1 MPGLRMDS
9 AFAASTHVYAMKER
23 TKADVMLKKESLIK
37 GTIILAA
44 AALVARV
51 LGIFQRVPL
60 DYMMGTGGGAALSIA
75 NNVYMWLLVIAT
87 AGIPSAISKM
97 VSERHALGKAG
108 EAQRVYKAALLFGV
122 ITGAV
127 LALLLYVIAPWYTT
141 HVAKLPMADAS
152 VQAIAPALLLFP
164 TIAMMRGYFQ
174 GRQLMAAGGISQII
188 EQILRVLVGVGLA
201 VAVVAAGWG
210 DRWIA
215 AAASFGSFVGGIGAL
230 CVMIWYGRKLGRQ
243 DAAEVRAG
251 RLRFERSNLSFKS
264 IYKEIFM
271 MSLPIVVTA
280 MTVNLVYMFDT
291 SFLIRLSGDFY
302 TELTAKH
309 ALDAYGLRAI
319 SIAGIPPILAIAL
332 SSSIIP
338 VISTAFAK
346 RDMNEVQRQSS
357 LVMRIVVFTGVPAAL
372 ILSVAAYSVTGLLF
386 KTEAGSGIVAAL
398 TAGTIFQISMMT
410 SNSILYGFGK
420 PRIPMYNT
428 LIGLAIKLIGS
439 IALAPV
445 MGLYGFIVA
454 STLCFIVTTL
464 LNLRSIRQIVPIQTL
479 GGRWIGYLITIVVT
493 AAAGYGAEIG
503 VRTLLLDV
511 MPDKIVYFLGCCAA
525 GIAAG
530 ILYLV
535 LLVLL
540 RVVQPADVRSFPGP
554 LRKLFGPLMRLAPSA
569 QRG

>member
-1 MPGLRMDS
+1 
-9 AFAASTHVYAMKER
+9 
-23 TKADVMLKKESLIK
+23 MLKKESLIK

-60 DYMMGTGGGAALSIA
+60 DYMMGTGGGAALGLA
-75 NNVYMWLLVIAT
+75 NTMYMWLLVIAT
-87 AGIPSAISKM
+87 GGIPSAISKM

-108 EAQRVYKAALLFGV
+108 EAQRIYKAALLFGV
-122 ITGAV
+122 ITGAAM
-127 LALLLYVIAPWYTT
+127 ALLLYVIAPWYTE
-141 HVAKLPMADAS
+141 HVAKLPLADAS
-152 VQAIAPALLLFP
+152 IQAIAPALLLFP

-174 GRQLMAAGGISQII
+174 GRQLMSAGGISQII

-201 VAVVAAGWG
+201 IAVVSAGWG

-243 DAAEVRAG
+243 DAEEVRAG
-251 RLRFERSNLSFKS
+251 RLRFERSNLPFKS

-280 MTVNLVYMFDT
+280 MTVNLVYMFDNT
-291 SFLIRLSGDFY
+291 FLIRLSGSFY
-302 TELTAKH
+302 LTEEAAQR
-309 ALDAYGLRAI
+309 ALDAFGLKAT

-338 VISTAFAK
+338 IISTAFAK

-372 ILSVAAYSVTGLLF
+372 ILSVAAYSVTGLIF
-386 KTEAGSGIVAAL
+386 KTAEGSGIVAAL

-420 PRIPMYNT
+420 ARTPMYNT
-428 LIGLAIKLIGS
+428 LIGLAVKLVGS
-439 IALAPV
+439 IALAPF

-454 STLCFIVTTL
+454 STLCFVIVTL
-464 LNLRSIRQIVPIQTL
+464 LNLRSIRQIVPLQTL
-479 GGRWIGYLITIVVT
+479 GGRWIGYLITVIVT
-493 AAAGYGAEIG
+493 AAAGYGVEYG
-503 VRTLLLDV
+503 VRALLLDA

-525 GIAAG
+525 GAAAG
-530 ILYLV
+530 VLYVV

-540 RVVQPADVRSFPGP
+540 RVVTPADVRSFPGP

>member
-1 MPGLRMDS
+1 
-9 AFAASTHVYAMKER
+9 
-23 TKADVMLKKESLIK
+23 MLKKESLIK

-60 DYMMGTGGGAALSIA
+60 DYMMGTGGGAALGLA
-75 NNVYMWLLVIAT
+75 NTVYMWLLIIAT
-87 AGIPSAISKM
+87 GGIPSAISKM

-108 EAQRVYKAALLFGV
+108 EAQRIYKAALLFGV
-122 ITGAV
+122 ITGAAM
-127 LALLLYVIAPWYTT
+127 ALLLYVIAPWYTK
-141 HVAKLPMADAS
+141 HVAKLPLADAS
-152 VQAIAPALLLFP
+152 IQAIAPALLLFP

-215 AAASFGSFVGGIGAL
+215 AAASFGSFIGGIGAL

-280 MTVNLVYMFDT
+280 MTVNLVYMFDNT
-291 SFLIRLSGDFY
+291 FLIRLSGSFY
-302 TELTAKH
+302 ISEEAAQQ
-309 ALDAYGLRAI
+309 ALDAFGLKAI

-386 KTEAGSGIVAAL
+386 KTESGSGIVAAL

-420 PRIPMYNT
+420 PRTPMYNT
-428 LIGLAIKLIGS
+428 LIGLAVKLIGS

-454 STLCFIVTTL
+454 STLCFVIVTL
-464 LNLRSIRQIVPIQTL
+464 LNLRSIRQVVPIQTL
-479 GGRWIGYLITIVVT
+479 GGRWAGYLITVIVT
-493 AAAGYGAEIG
+493 AAAGYGVEYG
-503 VRTLLLDV
+503 VRALLLDA

-530 ILYLV
+530 LLYVV

-554 LRKLFGPLMRLAPSA
+554 LRKLFGPLMRLAPTG

>member
-1 MPGLRMDS
+1 MR
-9 AFAASTHVYAMKER
+9 ER

-60 DYMMGTGGGAALSIA
+60 DYMLGTGGGAALGLA
-75 NNVYMWLLVIAT
+75 NTVYMWLLVIAT
-87 AGIPSAISKM
+87 GGIPSAISKM

-108 EAQRVYKAALLFGV
+108 EAQRIYKAALLFGV
-122 ITGAV
+122 VTGAV
-127 LALLLYVIAPWYTT
+127 MALLLYVIAPWYTK
-141 HVAKLPMADAS
+141 HVAKLPLADAS
-152 VQAIAPALLLFP
+152 IQAIAPALLLFP

-174 GRQLMAAGGISQII
+174 GRQLMSAGGISQIM

-201 VAVVAAGWG
+201 IAVVAAGWG

-215 AAASFGSFVGGIGAL
+215 AAASFGSFIGGIGAL

-243 DAAEVRAG
+243 DADEVREG
-251 RLRFERSNLSFKS
+251 RLRFERSSLPFKS
-264 IYKEIFM
+264 IYKEIFT

-280 MTVNLVYMFDT
+280 MTVNLVYMFDN
-291 SFLIRLSGDFY
+291 SFLIRLSGSFY
-302 TELTAKH
+302 SGDAAQH
-309 ALDAYGLRAI
+309 ALDAFGLKAT

-338 VISTAFAK
+338 VISAAFTK

-386 KTEAGSGIVAAL
+386 KTVSGSGIVAAL

-410 SNSILYGFGK
+410 SNSILYGLGK
-420 PRIPMYNT
+420 PRTPMYNT
-428 LIGLAIKLIGS
+428 LIGLAIKLVGS

-445 MGLYGFIVA
+445 IGMYGLIVA
-454 STLCFIVTTL
+454 STLCFVTVTL
-464 LNLRSIRQIVPIQTL
+464 LNLRSIRQIVPISTL
-479 GGRWIGYLITIVVT
+479 GRRWAGYLITIIVT
-493 AAAGYGAEIG
+493 AAAGCGAEYG
-503 VRTLLLDV
+503 VRALLLGA
-511 MPDKIVYFLGCCAA
+511 MPDKIVYFIGCCAA

-530 ILYLV
+530 VLYVV

-540 RVVQPADVRSFPGP
+540 RVVTPTDVRSFPGP
-554 LRKLFGPLMRLAPSA
+554 LRKLFGPLMRLAPSV